1 MTSSFIQAND
11 HQIAKMLDLVK
22 VADSVELKV
31 TVPDTDHR
39 SAIDALDIDVLDAE
53 LRQVVFFD
61 TPDLKLNRSGVLV
74 RARRMRTGGDTV
86 IKLRPVVPADLPN
99 KLRRSGSF
107 NVEVDAMPGALVC
120 SASLKGKVD
129 NSTV

>member
-1 MTSSFIQAND
+1 MTSSITQADD

-22 VADSVELKV
+22 DADTVELKL

-39 SAIDALDIDVLDAE
+39 STIDALGIDVLDAE

-61 TPDLKLNRSGVLV
+61 TPDLKLHSNGVVV
-74 RARRMRTGGDTV
+74 RARRIRAGGDTV

-107 NVEVDAMPGALVC
+107 NVEVDAMPGALV
-120 SASLKGKVD
+120 
-129 NSTV
+129 